1 MNPRRLRALAAPLLG
16 LSLAT
21 AWGTSRRAPALRA
34 EAEPRLPRLLSETG
48 LFEPGRP
55 GVVAASNRAFAPQYP
70 LWTDGAGK
78 RRWIHLPPHT
88 TIDASD
94 DAAWRYPVGT
104 KLWKEFSFGGR
115 KVETRLLWKAGEERW
130 IAASYVWNEA
140 QTEAELAPEA
150 GVAGIAEVAPGKRHS
165 IPARSDCAACHG
177 TPLKPLGFGALQ
189 LSTDR
194 DPNAIHG
201 EPLQPGMLTLETLVD
216 ESLLSPARPD
226 LVVAPPR
233 IRTSSAR
240 TRTALGYLAA
250 NCGGCHD
257 GSDAITA
264 NLPPLTY
271 AEMMRDGD
279 AVAESLLGRP
289 TRFQVP
295 GVPEGESQL
304 VDAARPEASALVAR
318 MRSRRPASQMP
329 PLGTV
334 VRDQEALDAIAA
346 WVAAD
351 LAIRHEVTGVLEG
364 AEPPRLEERQ
374 PSVGLGGS
382 GPETDSR
389 R

>member
-1 MNPRRLRALAAPLLG
+1 MSATSLGRAMRLAVQRDLVLAWRRWDDVAQPILFYVIVTTLFP
-16 LSLAT
+16 LAT
-21 AWGTSRRAPALRA
+21 TPELSQLRTIA
-34 EAEPRLPRLLSETG
+34 AG
-48 LFEPGRP
+48 I
-55 GVVAASNRAFAPQYP
+55 VWVAA
-70 LWTDGAGK
+70 L
-78 RRWIHLPPHT
+78 L
-88 TIDASD
+88 AS
-94 DAAWRYPVGT
+94 
-104 KLWKEFSFGGR
+104 
-115 KVETRLLWKAGEERW
+115 
-130 IAASYVWNEA
+130 
-140 QTEAELAPEA
+140 
-150 GVAGIAEVAPGKRHS
+150 
-165 IPARSDCAACHG
+165 
-177 TPLKPLGFGALQ
+177 
-189 LSTDR
+189 
-194 DPNAIHG
+194 
-201 EPLQPGMLTLETLVD
+201 MLTLETLVD